1 MEPTTNLPTLNR
13 KRINEILIASL
24 FLTFLMGFAVIVF
37 FLFFAPLSLRLD
49 EAQSLWQTRQ
59 SFKGILTTISQDVH
73 VPLYHMVL
81 RVWQTFLGNEVLTVR
96 LLSLIFF
103 VLNIPAFFLLAR
115 LAYNKS
121 VAYFATL
128 LFAFS
133 PFMNWYGSEI
143 RMYTLFSLLI
153 TLNYYFF
160 LSIYKKSSRFA
171 WIGYTLTAVL
181 GVYTHYFFFFGLLA
195 QVLFFLFN
203 YKHFP
208 KNAFKNFLLSAGIVV
223 VTFLPWGLY
232 VLSQKTSTDM
242 SPLLSTPTSVD
253 LFNAV
258 TQFMVGFQT
267 DSVNTALVSLWP
279 LSILVAFLGL
289 RKDSRITRES
299 MFFIIAVIAP
309 LSIAF
314 VISILYRPVFLSR
327 YLILVLPAFIL
338 ILSSLITSYP
348 KYLSRVFQV
357 LLVTVMLTTLG
368 VQAMSKNTPVKED
381 YRRVTEYIS
390 TTSTPR
396 DIVVLSAPFTVYP
409 FEYYYTGLASI
420 TTLPYWDRK
429 MPGPIPGF
437 SGDTLEEEAQRI
449 TRNNERLFLLLSY
462 DQGYEEEIRSYFENN
477 YERLE
482 YQEISPELE
491 LYVYK
496 LQYD

>member
-1 MEPTTNLPTLNR
+1 MEPRTTTETMKRGSTHETL
-13 KRINEILIASL
+13 IVSL
-24 FLTFLMGFAVIVF
+24 FLFFLIAFSVAVS

-59 SFKGILTTISQDVH
+59 SFEGILSTISQDVH
-73 VPLYHMVL
+73 VPLYHVIL
-81 RVWQTFLGNEVLTVR
+81 RIWQTFLGNEVATAR

-160 LSIYKKSSRFA
+160 LSIYKKSSRVA
-171 WIGYTLTAVL
+171 WIGYVITAVL
-181 GVYTHYFFFFGLLA
+181 GVYTHYFFFFGLVT
-195 QVLFFLFN
+195 QVLFFIFN
-203 YKHFP
+203 HKYFP
-208 KNAFKNFLLSAGIVV
+208 KNAIKNFLLSAGIVV

-232 VLSQKTSTDM
+232 VLSQQTVTDM
-242 SPLLSTPTSVD
+242 SPLLTTPTSVD

-258 TQFMVGFQT
+258 TQFIVGFQT

-279 LSILVAFLGL
+279 LSILIAFLGL

-309 LSIAF
+309 LTIAF
-314 VISILYRPVFLSR
+314 AISIVYRPVFLSR

-338 ILSSLITSYP
+338 ILSSLIASYP
-348 KYLSRVFQV
+348 KRLSRVFQV
-357 LLVTVMLTTLG
+357 LLVVAMLTTLG
-368 VQAMSKNTPVKED
+368 VQAVSSNTPVKED
-381 YRRVTEYIS
+381 YRAVTEYIS

-409 FEYYYTGLASI
+409 FDYYYTGLASV

-437 SGDTLEEEAQRI
+437 STDTLGEEALRI
-449 TRNNERLFLLLSY
+449 AENNERIFLLLSY
-462 DQGYEEEIRSYFENN
+462 DQGYEDEIRSYFENN

-482 YQEISPELE
+482 YQEVSPELE

-496 LQYD
+496 LQYN

>member
-1 MEPTTNLPTLNR
+1 MEPRTNLQTLNK
-13 KRINEILIASL
+13 KRTNEILSASL
-24 FLTFLMGFAVIVF
+24 FLTFLIGFAIVVF

-73 VPLYHMVL
+73 VPLYHMIL
-81 RVWQTFLGNEVLTVR
+81 RVWQTFLGNEVLTAR

-128 LFAFS
+128 LFALS
-133 PFMNWYGSEI
+133 PFMNWYSSEI

-160 LSIYKKSSRFA
+160 LSIYKKSSRLA
-171 WIGYTLTAVL
+171 WIGYALTAVL
-181 GVYTHYFFFFGLLA
+181 GVYTHYFFFFGLTA

-208 KNAFKNFLLSAGIVV
+208 KNAFKNFILAAGIVV
-223 VTFLPWGLY
+223 VAFLPWGLF
-232 VLSQKTSTDM
+232 VLSQKTTTDM
-242 SPLLSTPTSVD
+242 SPLLTTPTTVD

-299 MFFIIAVIAP
+299 MFFIIAVSAP
-309 LSIAF
+309 LAIAF
-314 VISILYRPVFLSR
+314 TISIVYRPVFLSR

-338 ILSSLITSYP
+338 ILSSLIASYP
-348 KYLSRVFQV
+348 KRLSRVVQA
-357 LLVTVMLTTLG
+357 LLILVMLTTLG
-368 VQAMSKNTPVKED
+368 VQALNPNAPVKED
-381 YRRVTEYIS
+381 YRTVTEYIS
-390 TTSTPR
+390 STSTPR
-396 DIVVLSAPFTVYP
+396 DVVVLSAPFTVYP
-409 FEYYYTGLASI
+409 FDYYYTGLASI

-429 MPGPIPGF
+429 MPGPIPSF
-437 SGDTLEEEAQRI
+437 SSETLEEEVLRL
-449 TRNNERLFLLLSY
+449 TENNERLFLLLSY
-462 DQGYEEEIRSYFENN
+462 DQGYEEEIRNHFENN

-482 YQEISPELE
+482 YREISPELE

-496 LQYD
+496 LQYN